1 MLLCCCYIKMDQG
14 SGKMV
19 PLLAFWKG
27 GRDMTGDFMMF
38 SNSTDNMTCWNNEA
52 LSPEHYIVKSTNE
65 ELIRESRFN

>member
-1 MLLCCCYIKMDQG
+1 MLLCYCCYIKMDQG
-14 SGKMV
+14 SGK
-19 PLLAFWKG
+19 WG
-27 GRDMTGDFMMF
+27 DMTGDFMMF